1 MISISQ
7 FADYSSLLRDAKT
20 IAVVGLSPKENRP
33 SNMVARYLITAG
45 YTVFPINPGH
55 TEILGLQCHASLL
68 DIPVKIDIVDIF
80 RNSTDI
86 LPIVEDAIQIGAKV
100 IWMQQGIINEEAAE
114 YARRHG
120 LTMVMDRCIKIDH
133 QNAFSSAS

>member
-1 MISISQ
+1 
-7 FADYSSLLRDAKT
+7 
-20 IAVVGLSPKENRP
+20 
-33 SNMVARYLITAG
+33 MVARYLITAG